1 VTIDPQT
8 AKPRDIYQI
17 LIGAIVPRPI
27 AFVSS
32 MSAAGISNLA
42 PFSFFT
48 AASADPPVVC
58 FCPMVRGNGTT
69 KDTLNNIR
77 ETKEFVVNIVSEEIV
92 RQMNL
97 CSGDYPPDIDE
108 FEVSGLTP
116 LASELVRP
124 SRVAESLVQ
133 MECRLTQIVEVS
145 SKPTGGSMVFGEV
158 VRFHLQDGLAT
169 GVKIDPDKL
178 NAIGRMGGPTYCRTR
193 DRFDLERPV

>member
-1 VTIDPQT
+1 MTIDPQT